1 MNKIGWNFTRS
12 FFCCCSMTTW
22 RWVNDDRFLIFGLPI
37 PLTSRTN
44 GPDKGK
50 MDTYRLYTGLTSLKP
65 SACMSGTWRLK
76 DEALWGE
83 EHPPCVLFS
92 FSATFYLISRWAR
105 EAWWRFL
112 WTANQPAITAGDSCT
127 QTGSK
132 TLPRSALMLC
142 KCKQLS
148 FLKPPSLR
156 FPPVWRSKGFQSV
169 CVFFFSLL
177 FFNPS
182 PIITNKP
189 RTTKTTLQNKQQENE
204 REESKQ
210 GVDER
215 LSAGTWSCETY

>member
-1 MNKIGWNFTRS
+1 
-12 FFCCCSMTTW
+12 MTTW
-22 RWVNDDRFLIFGLPI
+22 RWVNDDRFWILGSTI
-37 PLTSRTN
+37 PLSSRTN
-44 GPDKGK
+44 VPCKGK
-50 MDTYRLYTGLTSLKP
+50 MDRPPSDWGLTSLNP
-65 SACMSGTWRLK
+65 SACPSRAWGAMKWRTPSPVCYFLSLPPSTWSQR
-76 DEALWGE
+76 
-83 EHPPCVLFS
+83 
-92 FSATFYLISRWAR
+92 RAR

-132 TLPRSALMLC
+132 TPPRSALMLC

-169 CVFFFSLL
+169 WVFCFFSCL

-189 RTTKTTLQNKQQENE
+189 KTTKTTLQNKQQENE

-215 LSAGTWSCETY
+215 LSVGTWSCETY